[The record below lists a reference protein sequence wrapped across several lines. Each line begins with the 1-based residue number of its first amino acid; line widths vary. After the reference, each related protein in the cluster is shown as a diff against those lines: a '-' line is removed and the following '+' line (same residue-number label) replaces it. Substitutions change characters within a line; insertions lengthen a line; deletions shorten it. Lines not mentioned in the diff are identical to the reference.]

1 MTKTLKSGDCYVARL
16 TNGESPVRLVEK
28 TENGHW
34 KTRSLLHG
42 RVVMVKS
49 EAQFLR
55 PCSENDLLTTAVTIQ
70 PNRRSK
76 QERIFAPTPAVA
88 SRDAA
93 SRRSQPKPTQ
103 PTPFRMTM
111 LEAAWK
117 ILKDAKTA
125 LTCKE
130 IVERAEKRKYHRSN
144 GDTPH
149 YSLHTAMTREIQSK
163 GEQARFV
170 KVGRGLFTVK

>member
-1 MTKTLKSGDCYVARL
+1 MSDRFKSGDCYIAKL
-16 TNGESPVRLVEK
+16 PNGESPVRLVEK
-28 TENGHW
+28 TEQGHW

-42 RVVMVKS
+42 RVVIVKS
-49 EAQFLR
+49 ESLFLR
-55 PCSENDLLTTAVTIQ
+55 PCSENDLLTTAVTVQ

-76 QERIFAPTPAVA
+76 KERIFAPAPAVA

-93 SRRSQPKPTQ
+93 SRKQKPKPTQ
-103 PTPFRMTM
+103 QTPFGMTA
-111 LEAAWK
+111 LDAAWQ

-130 IVERAEKRKYHRSN
+130 IIKRAEKRKYHRSN
-144 GDTPH
+144 GATPH
-149 YSLHTAMTREIQSK
+149 YSLHTALLREIQNK
-163 GEQARFV
+163 GEKARFI